1 MKRMDNS
8 WKGCDWVKKKIFRAI
23 CSVIMALCIMA
34 QFTHTLPY
42 AFVGAENS
50 DPRKAYEEKLKAAQ
64 EQKAELEKKKKE
76 QEAVIAEF
84 TLEKENIE
92 TYIQELDLQLNDIT
106 LRIFELKQEIEKT
119 EGELEVTRADLYAA
133 QKREADQYATMKK
146 RIAYMYENGETSY
159 VELLLNSGSVADFL
173 NQVEY
178 MQDITRYDDSLLDR
192 YKEAKED
199 VEDRK
204 ALLEASLEELA
215 LMRQSEELEQST
227 VEELMDLKAQE
238 IDKLLEQLGV
248 ADEYLFNYMS
258 EISSKEVEIEGIIEA
273 EQKRIEE
280 EERKRKEEEERRK
293 REEEAA
299 RKAAEEARR
308 KALEAQESGNLSRP
322 SSTAG
327 YDADAINHVVL
338 TDETDIYKMI
348 WPLPG
353 DHRTYSKF
361 GPRIA
366 PTAGASTY
374 HKGWDIGGEFAA
386 PMVSVLAGTVYAV
399 GYNSSAG
406 NFVKVEHQPG
416 FVSVYCH
423 CSKILVS
430 EGDYVKQGQQIALVG
445 STGVSTGPHLHFAI
459 QRDGE
464 FIDPDPYIGY
474 LE

>member
-1 MKRMDNS
+1 MSDKM
-8 WKGCDWVKKKIFRAI
+8 KKKLQKTIISFIILISIA
-23 CSVIMALCIMA
+23 A
-34 QFTHTLPY
+34 QLVCLLPSDQI
-42 AFVGAENS
+42 GAETS

-64 EQKAELEKKKKE
+64 DQKTELEKKKKE
-76 QEAVIAEF
+76 QEDLIAEF
-84 TLEKENIE
+84 TEEKENIE
-92 TYIQELDLQLNDIT
+92 TYIQELDLKLNDIT
-106 LRIFELKQEIEKT
+106 LKIFELQKEIEKT
-119 EGELEVTRADLYAA
+119 EGELDITKADLEEAK
-133 QKREADQYATMKK
+133 QREANQYETMKK
-146 RIAYMYENGETSY
+146 RIAYIYENGETSY
-159 VELLLNSGSVADFL
+159 VDMLLNSGSVADFL

-178 MQDITRYDDSLLDR
+178 AQDISRYDDSLLDR

-199 VEDRK
+199 VENRE
-204 ALLEASLEELA
+204 ALLEASLEELE
-215 LMRQSEELEQST
+215 LMRESEELEQST
-227 VEELMDLKAQE
+227 VSELMDLKAAE
-238 IDKLLEQLGV
+238 IDKLTEKLGV

-258 EISSKEVEIEGIIEA
+258 EISDKNLEIEQIIEA

-280 EERKRKEEEERRK
+280 EERKRKEEEERLR
-293 REEEAA
+293 REEEA
-299 RKAAEEARR
+299 RKKAQEEARKKAEEEAR
-308 KALEAQESGNLSRP
+308 KKAEETGNISKP
-322 SSTAG
+322 ASTSG
-327 YDADAINHVVL
+327 YDADAINYVTL
-338 TDETDIYKMI
+338 TDETNVYKMI

-374 HKGWDIGGEFAA
+374 HKGWDIGGEFGA

-416 FVSVYCH
+416 FISVYCH

-430 EGDYVKQGQQIALVG
+430 EGEYVKQGQQIALVG

-459 QRDGE
+459 SKDGE
-464 FIDPDPYIGY
+464 YVDPDPYIGY

>member
-1 MKRMDNS
+1 MSDKMN
-8 WKGCDWVKKKIFRAI
+8 KKLQKTIISFIILFSIA
-23 CSVIMALCIMA
+23 A
-34 QFTHTLPY
+34 QLVCLLPP
-42 AFVGAENS
+42 AQIGAETS

-64 EQKAELEKKKKE
+64 DQKAELEKKKKE
-76 QEAVIAEF
+76 QEDLIAEF
-84 TLEKENIE
+84 TEEKENIE
-92 TYIQELDLQLNDIT
+92 TYIQELDLKLNDIT
-106 LRIFELKQEIEKT
+106 LKIFELQKEIEKT
-119 EGELEVTRADLYAA
+119 EGELDITKANLEEAK
-133 QKREADQYATMKK
+133 QREANQYETMKK
-146 RIAYMYENGETSY
+146 RIAYIYENGETSY
-159 VELLLNSGSVADFL
+159 VDLLLNSGSVADFL

-178 MQDITRYDDSLLDR
+178 AQDISRYDDSLLDR

-199 VEDRK
+199 VENRE
-204 ALLEASLEELA
+204 ALLEASLEELE
-215 LMRQSEELEQST
+215 LMRESEELEQST
-227 VEELMDLKAQE
+227 VSELMDLKAAE
-238 IDKLLEQLGV
+238 IDKLTEKLGV

-258 EISSKEVEIEGIIEA
+258 EISDKNLEIEQIIEA

-280 EERKRKEEEERRK
+280 EERKRKEEEERLR
-293 REEEAA
+293 REEEARKKA
-299 RKAAEEARR
+299 QEEAKRKAEEEARK
-308 KALEAQESGNLSRP
+308 KAEETGNISKP

-327 YDADAINHVVL
+327 YDADAINYVTL
-338 TDETDIYKMI
+338 TDETNVYKMI

-374 HKGWDIGGEFAA
+374 HKGWDIGGEFGA

-416 FVSVYCH
+416 FISVYCH

-430 EGDYVKQGQQIALVG
+430 EGEYVKQGQQIALVG

-459 QRDGE
+459 SKDGE
-464 FIDPDPYIGY
+464 YVDPEPYIGY

>member
-1 MKRMDNS
+1 MSDKM
-8 WKGCDWVKKKIFRAI
+8 KKKLQKTIISFIILISIA
-23 CSVIMALCIMA
+23 A
-34 QFTHTLPY
+34 QLVCLLPSDQI
-42 AFVGAENS
+42 GAETS

-64 EQKAELEKKKKE
+64 DQKAELEKKKKE
-76 QEAVIAEF
+76 QEDLIAEF
-84 TLEKENIE
+84 TEEKENIE
-92 TYIQELDLQLNDIT
+92 TYIQELDLKLNDIT
-106 LRIFELKQEIEKT
+106 LKIFELQKEIEKT
-119 EGELEVTRADLYAA
+119 EGELDITKADLEEAK
-133 QKREADQYATMKK
+133 QREANQYETMKK
-146 RIAYMYENGETSY
+146 RIAYIYENGETSY
-159 VELLLNSGSVADFL
+159 VDLLLNSGSVADFL

-178 MQDITRYDDSLLDR
+178 AQDISRYDDSLLDR

-199 VEDRK
+199 VENTE
-204 ALLEASLEELA
+204 ALLEASLEELE
-215 LMRQSEELEQST
+215 LMRESEELEQST
-227 VEELMDLKAQE
+227 VSELMDLKAAE
-238 IDKLLEQLGV
+238 IDKLTEKLGV

-258 EISSKEVEIEGIIEA
+258 EISDKNLEIEQIIEA

-280 EERKRKEEEERRK
+280 EERKRKEEEERLR
-293 REEEAA
+293 REEEARKKA
-299 RKAAEEARR
+299 QEEAKRKAEEEARK
-308 KALEAQESGNLSRP
+308 KAEETGNISKP

-327 YDADAINHVVL
+327 YDADAINYVTL
-338 TDETDIYKMI
+338 TDETNVYKMI

-374 HKGWDIGGEFAA
+374 HKGWDIGGEFGA

-416 FVSVYCH
+416 FISVYCH

-430 EGDYVKQGQQIALVG
+430 EGEYVKQGQQIALVG

-459 QRDGE
+459 SKDGE
-464 FIDPDPYIGY
+464 YVDPDPYIGY

>member
-1 MKRMDNS
+1 MESERNGGKQKDTMINIR
-8 WKGCDWVKKKIFRAI
+8 KIVFSTILILSILAQLV
-23 CSVIMALCIMA
+23 CLLPSAL
-34 QFTHTLPY
+34 
-42 AFVGAENS
+42 VGAESS

-64 EQKAELEKKKKE
+64 DQKKELEEKKKE
-76 QEAVIAEF
+76 QEALIAEF
-84 TLEKENIE
+84 TSEKENIE
-92 TYIQELDLQLNDIT
+92 TYIQELDLKLNDIT

-119 EGELEVTRADLYAA
+119 EGELEQTRLDLIEA
-133 QKREADQYATMKK
+133 KEREQEQYETMKK

-159 VELLLNSGSVADFL
+159 IDLLLNSGSVSDFL

-178 MQDITRYDDSLLDR
+178 AQDIARYDNSLLDR
-192 YKEAKED
+192 YKEAKKD
-199 VEDRK
+199 VEDHE
-204 ALLEASLEELA
+204 ALLEASLDELS
-215 LMRQSEELEQST
+215 LIRESEELEQST
-227 VEELMDLKAQE
+227 VSELMELKANE
-238 IDKLLEQLGV
+238 IDKLTEQLGI

-258 EISSKEVEIEGIIEA
+258 EISSKEVEIDQIIEA

-293 REEEAA
+293 REEEAQ
-299 RKAAEEARR
+299 RKAAEEAR
-308 KALEAQESGNLSRP
+308 KAAQESGNITKP
-322 SSTAG
+322 SSTSG

-361 GPRIA
+361 GPRKA

-374 HKGWDIGGEFAA
+374 HKGWDIGGEFGA

-416 FVSVYCH
+416 FISVYCH

-430 EGDYVKQGQQIALVG
+430 EGEYVKQGQQIALVG

-459 QRDGE
+459 QKDGE
-464 FIDPDPYIGY
+464 YIDPDPYIGY

>member
-1 MKRMDNS
+1 M
-8 WKGCDWVKKKIFRAI
+8 
-23 CSVIMALCIMA
+23 
-34 QFTHTLPY
+34 TTL
-42 AFVGAENS
+42 AE
-50 DPRKAYEEKLKAAQ
+50 
-64 EQKAELEKKKKE
+64 KKKE
-76 QEAVIAEF
+76 QEDLIAEF
-84 TLEKENIE
+84 TEEKENIE
-92 TYIQELDLQLNDIT
+92 TYIQELDLKLNDIT
-106 LRIFELKQEIEKT
+106 LKIFELQKEIEKT
-119 EGELEVTRADLYAA
+119 EGELDITKADLEEAK
-133 QKREADQYATMKK
+133 QREANQYETMKK
-146 RIAYMYENGETSY
+146 RIAYIYENGETSY
-159 VELLLNSGSVADFL
+159 VDLLLNSGSVADFL

-178 MQDITRYDDSLLDR
+178 AQDISRYDDSLLDR

-199 VEDRK
+199 VENRE
-204 ALLEASLEELA
+204 ALLEASLEELE
-215 LMRQSEELEQST
+215 LMRESEELEQST
-227 VEELMDLKAQE
+227 VSELMDLKAAE
-238 IDKLLEQLGV
+238 IDKLTEKLGV

-258 EISSKEVEIEGIIEA
+258 EISDKNLEIEQIIEA

-280 EERKRKEEEERRK
+280 EERKRKEEEERLR
-293 REEEAA
+293 REEEARKKA
-299 RKAAEEARR
+299 QEEAKRKAEEEARK
-308 KALEAQESGNLSRP
+308 KAEETGNISKP

-327 YDADAINHVVL
+327 YDADAINYVTL
-338 TDETDIYKMI
+338 TDETNVYKMI

-374 HKGWDIGGEFAA
+374 HKGWDIGGEFGA

-416 FVSVYCH
+416 FISVYCH

-430 EGDYVKQGQQIALVG
+430 EGEYVKQGQQIALVG

-459 QRDGE
+459 SKDGE
-464 FIDPDPYIGY
+464 YVDPDPYIGY

>member
-1 MKRMDNS
+1 MSDKM
-8 WKGCDWVKKKIFRAI
+8 KKKLQKTIISFIILISIA
-23 CSVIMALCIMA
+23 A
-34 QFTHTLPY
+34 QLVCLLPSDQI
-42 AFVGAENS
+42 GAETS

-64 EQKAELEKKKKE
+64 DQKAELEKKKKE
-76 QEAVIAEF
+76 QEALIAEF
-84 TLEKENIE
+84 TAEKENIE
-92 TYIQELDLQLNDIT
+92 TYIQELDLKLNDIT
-106 LRIFELKQEIEKT
+106 LKIFELQKEIEKT
-119 EGELEVTRADLYAA
+119 EGELDITKADLEEAK
-133 QKREADQYATMKK
+133 QREANQYETMKK
-146 RIAYMYENGETSY
+146 RIAYIYENGETSY
-159 VELLLNSGSVADFL
+159 VDLLLNSGSVADFL

-178 MQDITRYDDSLLDR
+178 AQDISRYDDSLLDR

-199 VEDRK
+199 VENRE
-204 ALLEASLEELA
+204 ALLEASLEELE
-215 LMRQSEELEQST
+215 LMRESEELEQST
-227 VEELMDLKAQE
+227 VSELMDLKAAE
-238 IDKLLEQLGV
+238 IDKLTEKLGV

-258 EISSKEVEIEGIIEA
+258 EISDKNLEIEQIIEA

-280 EERKRKEEEERRK
+280 EERKRKEEEERLR
-293 REEEAA
+293 REEEA
-299 RKAAEEARR
+299 RKKAQEEARKKAEEEAR
-308 KALEAQESGNLSRP
+308 KKAEETGNISKP

-327 YDADAINHVVL
+327 YDADAINYVTL
-338 TDETDIYKMI
+338 TDETNVYKMI

-374 HKGWDIGGEFAA
+374 HKGWDIGGEFGA

-416 FVSVYCH
+416 FISVYCH

-430 EGDYVKQGQQIALVG
+430 EGEYVKQGQQIALVG

-459 QRDGE
+459 SKDGE
-464 FIDPDPYIGY
+464 YVDPDPYIGY

>member
-1 MKRMDNS
+1 MNYRNRHIKMLVRT
-8 WKGCDWVKKKIFRAI
+8 VLYI
-23 CSVIMALCIMA
+23 CLLSLFIGVIPEKSI
-34 QFTHTLPY
+34 
-42 AFVGAENS
+42 GAENS

-64 EQKAELEKKKKE
+64 EQKKELEEKKKE
-76 QEAVIAEF
+76 QEALIAEF
-84 TLEKENIE
+84 TSEKENIE
-92 TYIQELDLQLNDIT
+92 TYIQELDLKLNDIS
-106 LRIFELKQEIEKT
+106 LRIFELKQEIKKT
-119 EGELEVTRADLYAA
+119 EDELEETRLDLLAA
-133 QKREADQYATMKK
+133 KERESDQYETMKK

-159 VELLLNSGSVADFL
+159 VELLLNSGSVSDFL

-178 MQDITRYDDSLLDR
+178 AQDIARYDNSLLDR
-192 YKEAKED
+192 YKEAKKD
-199 VEDRK
+199 VEDHE
-204 ALLEASLEELA
+204 ALLEASIDELN
-215 LMRQSEELEQST
+215 LIRKSEELEQAT
-227 VEELMDLKAQE
+227 VEELMELKANE
-238 IDKLLEQLGV
+238 IEKLTEQLGI
-248 ADEYLFNYMS
+248 ADEYLFEYMS
-258 EISSKEVEIEGIIEA
+258 EISNKEVEIDQIIEA

-293 REEEAA
+293 REEEAQ

-308 KALEAQESGNLSRP
+308 KAQESGNITKP
-322 SSTAG
+322 SSTSG

-338 TDETDIYKMI
+338 TDETNIYSMI

-361 GPRIA
+361 GPRKA

-374 HKGWDIGGEFAA
+374 HKGWDIGGEFGA

-430 EGDYVKQGQQIALVG
+430 EGEYVQQGQQIALVG
-445 STGVSTGPHLHFAI
+445 STGVSTGPHLHFSI
-459 QRDGE
+459 QKDGE
-464 FIDPDPYIGY
+464 YIDPDPYIGF

>member
-1 MKRMDNS
+1 MRRKAY
-8 WKGCDWVKKKIFRAI
+8 KYIITFAFL
-23 CSVIMALCIMA
+23 LCIAA
-34 QFTHTLPY
+34 QLVCLLPS
-42 AFVGAENS
+42 ARIGAETS

-64 EQKAELEKKKKE
+64 DQKAELEKKKKE
-76 QEAVIAEF
+76 QEALIAEF
-84 TLEKENIE
+84 TAEKENIE
-92 TYIQELDLQLNDIT
+92 TYIQELDLKLNDIT
-106 LRIFELKQEIEKT
+106 LKIFELKKEIEKT
-119 EGELEVTRADLYAA
+119 EGELDITKADLEEAK
-133 QKREADQYATMKK
+133 QKEANQYETMKK
-146 RIAYMYENGETSY
+146 RIAYIYENGETSY
-159 VELLLNSGSVADFL
+159 VDLLLNSGSVADFL

-178 MQDITRYDDSLLDR
+178 AQDISRYDDSLLDR

-199 VEDRK
+199 VENRE
-204 ALLEASLEELA
+204 ALLEASLEELG
-215 LMRQSEELEQST
+215 LMRESEETEQAT
-227 VEELMDLKAQE
+227 VSELMDLKAAE
-238 IDKLLEQLGV
+238 IDKLTEKLGI

-258 EISSKEVEIEGIIEA
+258 EISDKNLEIDQIIEA

-280 EERKRKEEEERRK
+280 EERKRKEEEERLR
-293 REEEAA
+293 RE
-299 RKAAEEARR
+299 EEARR
-308 KALEAQESGNLSRP
+308 KAQEEARRQAEQSGNISKP

-327 YDADAINHVVL
+327 YDADAINHITL
-338 TDETDIYKMI
+338 TDETNLYKMI

-374 HKGWDIGGEFAA
+374 HKGWDIGGEFGA

-416 FVSVYCH
+416 FMSVYCH
-423 CSKILVS
+423 CSKVLVS
-430 EGDYVKQGQQIALVG
+430 EGEYVKQGQQIALVG

-459 QRDGE
+459 SKDGE
-464 FIDPDPYIGY
+464 YVDPDPYIGF